1 MNIPDIM
8 ECLSRN
14 YLETIANRTGF
25 FNLQGKDYGTDL
37 HICRAITSDRV
48 QYKRQLM
55 TGRQVHIQ
63 VKSVLEHNIRITPL
77 GINYDLEKKNFD
89 DLIDRKNELGGVI
102 PLILIVFIF
111 PSEQQDWLT
120 LTPEELILRRQAY
133 WYFPDDDL
141 KYTENEYTQII
152 KIPKSNL
159 VDLNFFSMI
168 FNHFN

>member
-1 MNIPDIM
+1 
-8 ECLSRN
+8 
-14 YLETIANRTGF
+14 
-25 FNLQGKDYGTDL
+25 
-37 HICRAITSDRV
+37 
-48 QYKRQLM
+48 M

>member
-37 HICRAITSDRV
+37 HICRAITSDRG

-63 VKSVLEHNIRITPL
+63 VKSVLEHNVRITPL

-102 PLILIVFIF
+102 PLILIVFVF

-159 VDLNFFSMI
+159 VDLNFFPMI